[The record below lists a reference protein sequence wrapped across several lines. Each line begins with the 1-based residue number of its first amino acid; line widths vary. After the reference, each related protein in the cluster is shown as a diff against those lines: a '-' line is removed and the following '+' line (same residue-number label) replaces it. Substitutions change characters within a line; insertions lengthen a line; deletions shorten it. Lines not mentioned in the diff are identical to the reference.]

1 VNILASLTRQFK
13 GETLTLGL
21 DIGSRG
27 VKAVM
32 MRHFANG
39 RMVAD
44 RAAYVPI
51 QAGVIRDGQIVAAD
65 VVAAEED
72 NGLEGISPKEWIK
85 QALVGV
91 FSEIGFSPSELDICV
106 SPPWMGGLLVDRI
119 TLPEKSDIATEAKK
133 GPPFDGTDI
142 VLDHQVLGY
151 IGESEKQRQADV
163 LLAAARNRVVL
174 EWSALFR
181 EIKAEPMAFDADIFA
196 LYNAW
201 LLVQSVAPVQ
211 EASEG
216 TENEE
221 ATADAGDDDSSTS
234 QHKALAILSVGMQRV
249 VVTFVVDGNFHSS
262 REVTGASLT
271 AFQRTLTRRANLD
284 ADADVEA
291 MLRSEE
297 HWPKDDDFFR
307 IAYRQAATDLGSGV
321 QQAVQYFHS
330 ANPGMSLSQI
340 LLCGGGAR
348 VPGLSG
354 MLSKK
359 LRLPVEVFDPMQQ
372 TGFKFRKKSS
382 VTPELG
388 PLMATAY
395 GLATRRF

>member
-1 VNILASLTRQFK
+1 
-13 GETLTLGL
+13 
-21 DIGSRG
+21 
-27 VKAVM
+27 M

-85 QALVGV
+85 QALVDV

-119 TLPEKSDIATEAKK
+119 ILPERSDIATEAKK
-133 GPPFDGTDI
+133 RPPFDGTDI

-151 IGESEKQRQADV
+151 IGESEKQRQVDV

-174 EWSALFR
+174 EWSSLFR

-201 LLVQSVAPVQ
+201 LLVQSIAPAP
-211 EASEG
+211 EASAD
-216 TENEE
+216 TASEE
-221 ATADAGDDDSSTS
+221 AASDASDGVGDDDSSIS
-234 QHKALAILSVGMQRV
+234 QHSALAILSVGMQRV

-262 REVTGASLT
+262 REVTGASLM

-330 ANPGMSLSQI
+330 ANPGMSLSRI

-382 VTPELG
+382 VTPDLG